1 MGQYGSG
8 SGKDSTAVL
17 SQQVTEA
24 VGSEE
29 ERTLKCGCSQY
40 NEQEI
45 AQGTGLTKARWLGE
59 GYMRAFKTMWP

>member
-8 SGKDSTAVL
+8 SGKDSTVVL

-29 ERTLKCGCSQY
+29 EHTLKCGCSQY

-45 AQGTGLTKARWLGE
+45 AQATGLTKAHWLGE
-59 GYMRAFKTMWP
+59 GHMRAFKTMWP